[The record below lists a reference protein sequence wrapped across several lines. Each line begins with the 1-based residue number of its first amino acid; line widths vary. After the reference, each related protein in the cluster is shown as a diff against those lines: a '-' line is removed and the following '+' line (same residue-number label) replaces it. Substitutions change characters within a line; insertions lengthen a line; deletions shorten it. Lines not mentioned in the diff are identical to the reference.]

1 MPSQIVP
8 YRIARHELLVE
19 FERTYL
25 LSLLERWGADLVGA
39 AHEAELPVEELAE
52 MVRAHT
58 RPYVLERVRSF
69 YGDKLRRAD
78 VERIADELLTLEL
91 ASIDGP
97 APKRAA

>member
-1 MPSQIVP
+1 MPSQPVP
-8 YRIARHELLVE
+8 FRVARHDLLVE

-25 LSLLERWGADLVGA
+25 LSLLERWGSDLVGA
-39 AHEAELPVEELAE
+39 AREAELPVEELVQ

-58 RPYVLERVRSF
+58 RPYVVRRVRAF
-69 YGDKLRRAD
+69 YGDKLRAAD
-78 VERIADELLTLEL
+78 AERIADELLALEL